1 MSPTDP
7 KRRLADAVRQ
17 LLERV
22 LLAQAPERMLTAAAE
37 RIEAVCA
44 DLAPFVGS
52 PLPASSLRELL
63 AANPGG
69 FGAVAQEDIRI
80 FYSKGCV
87 YGAHNALAAPI
98 ELSFEGDRA
107 VGRGTFGVPYQGPPG
122 CVHGGIVA
130 AVFDQILGSV
140 NIFRN
145 EPGMTG
151 TLTVYYRRPT
161 PLYRELRFEAWRER
175 KEGRKMY
182 ARGAVY
188 DGDTLTAEAEGVFI
202 AFESEAALDRLPG
215 LRDWIG
221 RNGFE

>member
-1 MSPTDP
+1 MGPTDS
-7 KRRLADAVRQ
+7 KRRLADAVRL

-22 LLAQAPERMLTAAAE
+22 LLAEAPEEMLLHQATQV
-37 RIEAVCA
+37 EAIA
-44 DLAPFVGS
+44 SELAPFSGS
-52 PLPASSLRELL
+52 PFPGSSLRELL
-63 AANPGG
+63 SSSPGG
-69 FGAVAQEDIRI
+69 FGAVAQEDIRV
-80 FYSKGCV
+80 FYSKGCI

-98 ELSFEGDRA
+98 ELSFEGEKA
-107 VGRGTFGVPYQGPPG
+107 IGRGTFGVPYQGPPG

-175 KEGRKMY
+175 KEGRKMF